1 MKPQRVCALYYS
13 ATGTTDRVVN
23 TIAEALAQK
32 LELPLERF
40 GFTKPAERD
49 KEYHFTENDLVV
61 VGSPT
66 YAGKLPNKILPD
78 FQTRLHGGGAL
89 AVAVVLFGN
98 RSYDNSLAGAVRG
111 IGGER
116 LPYHSRRRFCRTPRL
131 YRCLGRG
138 PSRLGR

>member
-13 ATGTTDRVVN
+13 ATGTTDRAVN

-49 KEYHFTENDLVV
+49 KEYCFTERDLVV

-78 FQTRLHGGGAL
+78 FKARLHGGGAL
-89 AVAVVLFGN
+89 AVAVAA
-98 RSYDNSLAGAVRG
+98 RRWSINSKTVVWRWRASPPPASS
-111 IGGER
+111 
-116 LPYHSRRRFCRTPRL
+116 SRP
-131 YRCLGRG
+131 
-138 PSRLGR
+138 

>member
-13 ATGTTDRVVN
+13 ATGTTDRAVN

-49 KEYHFTENDLVV
+49 KEYCFTERDLVV

-78 FQTRLHGGGAL
+78 FKARLHGGG
-89 AVAVVLFGN
+89 
-98 RSYDNSLAGAVRG
+98 
-111 IGGER
+111 
-116 LPYHSRRRFCRTPRL
+116 
-131 YRCLGRG
+131 CLGSGGGALRKSQLRQQFGGSCARYWRGAASIPLPAVPLWAATPLPMLWRG
-138 PSRLGR
+138 PSRLG